1 MSRSGIDSGRSTSS
15 ERKLWIRF
23 NALSS
28 LSPSPDGLPGIKCC
42 ESFFVALL
50 FVFLF
55 FYVALARWLT
65 ARLPNTLLLFFNW
78 KIPTPLCALPAHSTS
93 NLRFQSFWFI
103 FIFLE
108 FHNFFLLS
116 TTKQSGWKVLNI
128 QVWALLGRFLIEI
141 FKLNEKRLQTLNEI
155 KRDFN

>member
-1 MSRSGIDSGRSTSS
+1 MSRSGIDSGLSTSS
-15 ERKLWIRF
+15 SG
-23 NALSS
+23 N
-28 LSPSPDGLPGIKCC
+28 C
-42 ESFFVALL
+42 ESVRCLYLRLQTVFQEYNVVSLFVALL

-55 FYVALARWLT
+55 FYVVLARWLT

-78 KIPTPLCALPAHSTS
+78 KIPTPLCALPAHSAS
-93 NLRFQSFWFI
+93 NLRFQCFWFI

-108 FHNFFLLS
+108 FHNFSAFDDETIGMES
-116 TTKQSGWKVLNI
+116 SQYPS
-128 QVWALLGRFLIEI
+128 WAVLGRFLIEI